1 MSEKGLVE
9 LQAGSDGHD
18 RVVLTRKGEETH
30 GQLIRWMDEF
40 IHMRDLWAPSRR
52 QKPIYTT
59 NPFGALM
66 AEGEGAG
73 FARKVTL
80 GFFTL
85 LLVAGIAVYWIWG
98 VLYGTWNPLEQGN
111 MGIYTIYVPLIGF
124 GILGILLYRRTPQT
138 A

>member
-1 MSEKGLVE
+1 
-9 LQAGSDGHD
+9 
-18 RVVLTRKGEETH
+18 
-30 GQLIRWMDEF
+30 
-40 IHMRDLWAPSRR
+40 
-52 QKPIYTT
+52 
-59 NPFGALM
+59 M

-124 GILGILLYRRTPQT
+124 GILGILLYRKTPQT